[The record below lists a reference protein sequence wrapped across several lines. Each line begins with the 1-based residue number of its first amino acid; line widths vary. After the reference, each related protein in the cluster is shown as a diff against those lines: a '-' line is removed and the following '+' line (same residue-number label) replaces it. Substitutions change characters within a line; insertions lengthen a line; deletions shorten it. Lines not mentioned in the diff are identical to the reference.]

1 MTVTNSTA
9 PQKYSYVKAETITLA
24 THPQFNER
32 WVQDRIADDPSILG
46 LGELVLRDRERSQPR
61 AGRLDLLLQDPETL
75 RRYEVELQLGKT
87 DEAHIIR
94 AIEYW
99 DIERKRY
106 PQYEHCAVIVAED
119 ITSRFLNVMTLFNGS
134 VPLIAIQMNALVVN
148 DQVTLVFTRVLN
160 ELTRGLVDEDEETQE
175 ATDRTYWESI
185 ASKPS
190 LSAADEVLKLVRSFE
205 PRADLTYRKH
215 YIGFAIDG
223 VSYNFSVMR
232 PRKASMAL
240 SVRLDAQEE
249 YERAL
254 EDAGVE
260 VMDYNQRW
268 RAYRIRLGKNDVAQ
282 HAELLTRML
291 KAAYDSRLE

>member
-1 MTVTNSTA
+1 MTVSSI
-9 PQKYSYVKAETITLA
+9 PQKYAYVKAQTLTLA
-24 THPQFNER
+24 THPLFNER

-46 LGELVLRDRERSQPR
+46 LGDLVLRDRERSQPR
-61 AGRLDLLLQDPETL
+61 AGRLDLLLQDPDTL
-75 RRYEVELQLGKT
+75 RRFEVELQLGKT

-148 DQVTLVFTRVLN
+148 DQVTLVFSRVLD

-175 ATDRTYWESI
+175 TTDRGYWESR
-185 ASKPS
+185 ASKAS
-190 LSAADEVLKLVRSFE
+190 LATADDILKVVRNFE
-205 PRADLTYRKH
+205 PRAELTYRKH
-215 YIGFAIDG
+215 YIGFSIDG
-223 VSYNFSVMR
+223 DSYNFSVMR
-232 PRKASMAL
+232 PRKTSLTLSM
-240 SVRLDAQEE
+240 RLDPQDE
-249 YERAL
+249 YEQAL

-260 VMDYNQRW
+260 VMDYDQRW
-268 RAYRIRLGKNDVAQ
+268 RAYRIRLGKNDVSQ
-282 HAELLTRML
+282 HSDLLMRML
-291 KAAYDSRLE
+291 KAAYDARLQ